1 MQPSETA
8 RSGGRSAGPLDLAAR
23 LCPNQSVLSDAGLAR
38 VVETAF
44 RASLKREEGRYPSF
58 QLFAPLAEGPEP
70 LLDMRF
76 SPPVPLTVSALH
88 RLSPG
93 IPPNPYAF
101 VAREGSEG
109 VRLEGVAR
117 VEYSGFS
124 AIRGRIDYHGGTLF
138 PGLTLHVAG
147 PARMRAVL
155 FADNAPATYLELKE
169 GRLFRSHDNAFSPIF
184 LPLCRQAAGLLSPG
198 RDEDVTASL
207 VKATLARVFSL
218 AVAAGHGGMFVFL
231 PPGAAGRPDVAA
243 LLSPGVGVSWPNLG
257 RMACNLGRQEGNQAM
272 HVEQWETATRIAAQ
286 ASCVD
291 GAVILDAALSLR
303 GFRVELLAREQGPPP
318 ACAALAPDAS
328 EPVPDGV
335 VDMAAFGTRHRSAA
349 RFCAMVPG
357 AVAVVISQDSEMR
370 EFTRLPDGRVAVCG
384 PLVPMSVSAPAV
396 GG

>member
-1 MQPSETA
+1 MQPSEA
-8 RSGGRSAGPLDLAAR
+8 LRPDGRSSGPLDLAAR
-23 LCPNQSVLSDAGLAR
+23 LCPNQTVLSDAGLAR

-58 QLFAPLAEGPEP
+58 QLFAPLTGGPEP

-76 SPPVPLTVSALH
+76 SPPVPVNVAALH

-101 VAREGSEG
+101 VVKEGAEG
-109 VRLEGVAR
+109 LRLEGVAR

-147 PARMRAVL
+147 PARMRAVV

-169 GRLFRSHDNAFSPIF
+169 GRLFRSYDNAFSPIF
-184 LPLCRQAAGLLSPG
+184 LPLCRQAAALVAPG
-198 RDEDVTASL
+198 CGEGAAASL

-231 PPGAAGRPDVAA
+231 PPGMPGLSAAAGA
-243 LLSPGVGVSWPNLG
+243 LSPGVGVSWPNLG
-257 RMACNLGRQEGNQAM
+257 RVACNLASQGRNLAT
-272 HVEQWETATRIAAQ
+272 HVEQWETATRVAAQ

-291 GAVILDAALSLR
+291 GAVILDASLSVL
-303 GFRVELLAREQGPPP
+303 GFRVELLGREQGPPP
-318 ACAALAPDAS
+318 ECASLAPEAC
-328 EPVPDGV
+328 EPIPDGV
-335 VDMAAFGTRHRSAA
+335 VDLAAFGTRHRSAA
-349 RFCAMVPG
+349 RFCAAVPG
-357 AVAVVISQDSEMR
+357 AVAVVISQDGEMR

-384 PLVPMSVSAPAV
+384 PLVPMSVSAPVA
-396 GG
+396 